1 MPFEGLMLSRNIP
14 IPSTPH
20 VSDKTIQNSTKKRTI
35 YVEWACPKRTTGQS
49 GQTKVPRPGGH
60 VQCFDSALLPFR
72 WYLHRHLRP
81 YHHLHL
87 FRLLFRPSA
96 LLWRAVCS
104 YNERTN
110 PAEPKQNPHTRTF
123 ASQARYTPIVKRSV
137 SVSASA
143 SASASVPVPAASG
156 ERDTQIHRY
165 SARTQ
170 RYGSSL
176 PAFAS
181 YSSYMAYGP
190 YGSGLWHSL
199 YAVYFILQRQ
209 KLYYVRSSDWLGH
222 SVQRKFYT
230 VNRAA
235 TEPKSSRFYRFAAIK
250 TQITRLFRTGECQV
264 LHYDW
269 FVIV

>member
-1 MPFEGLMLSRNIP
+1 MLVIK
-14 IPSTPH
+14 PS
-20 VSDKTIQNSTKKRTI
+20 KIQPKSVQYMSNEPAQSEPQASQAKPRYQDQAAMFNALTLRSCRSVDTSTAI
-35 YVEWACPKRTTGQS
+35 SVRTTTSTSSASCSVHLLCS
-49 GQTKVPRPGGH
+49 GVLCVHIT
-60 VQCFDSALLPFR
+60 
-72 WYLHRHLRP
+72 
-81 YHHLHL
+81 
-87 FRLLFRPSA
+87 
-96 LLWRAVCS
+96 
-104 YNERTN
+104 NERTQQSQS
-110 PAEPKQNPHTRTF
+110 KNPHTRTF

>member
-1 MPFEGLMLSRNIP
+1 MPFEGLMLSRNFP

-20 VSDKTIQNSTKKRTI
+20 VSDKTIQNSTEKRTI

-110 PAEPKQNPHTRTF
+110 PAEPKQKPTHSHIRQPGQIHTDSETF
-123 ASQARYTPIVKRSV
+123 CICEYQCQCQCACASSERRARYT
-137 SVSASA
+137 
-143 SASASVPVPAASG
+143 
-156 ERDTQIHRY
+156 DTQILGTHTAIRQQFACVCVVLELYGVWPVWLWALAFTLRCVFHIAKAKAVLRTLKRLTWAFSAKKILY
-165 SARTQ
+165 SEQ
-170 RYGSSL
+170 SSNWTKIEQIL
-176 PAFAS
+176 P
-181 YSSYMAYGP
+181 
-190 YGSGLWHSL
+190 
-199 YAVYFILQRQ
+199 ICC
-209 KLYYVRSSDWLGH
+209 
-222 SVQRKFYT
+222 
-230 VNRAA
+230 N
-235 TEPKSSRFYRFAAIK
+235 
-250 TQITRLFRTGECQV
+250 
-264 LHYDW
+264 
-269 FVIV
+269 